1 MCSINSLKIN
11 MSTQFFFFMELLFVC
26 DNLDPEMPDIDV

>member
-11 MSTQFFFFMELLFVC
+11 MSTLFFFMELLFVC